1 MTYRLFLC
9 VCFTFLFPFSTAALG
24 QTRSAKGP
32 DARKEK
38 QAILNVLH
46 QQTQYWNEGRL
57 DQFMDGYWQSD
68 SLQFIGGK
76 GITYGWQNTLD
87 RYRKTYP
94 DQATRGTLR
103 FDILQVEL
111 LGRDAS
117 GQESAFVVGKFYLS
131 RPEKGD
137 ANGHFTLLW
146 KKIKGRWVITADH
159 SSS

>member
-9 VCFTFLFPFSTAALG
+9 VFVTFLFYYSPVAFG

-32 DARKEK
+32 DAQKEK
-38 QAILNVLH
+38 QAILHVLQ

-87 RYRKTYP
+87 RYQKTYP

-111 LGRDAS
+111 LGKDAM
-117 GQESAFVVGKFYLS
+117 GQESAFVVGKFHLS

-137 ANGHFTLLW
+137 ASGHFTLLW
-146 KKIKGRWVITADH
+146 KKIRGRWVITADH